1 MAGHFGRFIRF
12 ALVGAAGFVVD
23 AGVLYAGLALG
34 LGLYLGRACSYLFA
48 ATFTW
53 ALNRRFTF
61 AASSPPRLAE
71 WLRFVLANANGGIVN
86 YLTYAALVGWGPGWL
101 GHPVLAVAAG
111 SLAGLGINFAAS
123 ERFVFRGTSASA
135 TERA

>member
-1 MAGHFGRFIRF
+1 MQAGRFARF
-12 ALVGAAGFVVD
+12 ALVGAAGFLVD
-23 AGVLYAGLALG
+23 VAALHTAFALG
-34 LGLYLGRACSYLFA
+34 LGLYAGRAFSYLCA

-61 AASSPPRLAE
+61 AAEGPPRFGE

-101 GHPVLAVAAG
+101 GLPVVAVAAG
-111 SLAGLGINFAAS
+111 SVAGLGVNYAAS
-123 ERFVFRGTSASA
+123 ERFVFRRGPRG
-135 TERA
+135 EDGRG